1 MSARVRAVLLTML
14 LVVSSS
20 FVSVLMKQ
28 TLREVPPFTFVWLQL
43 AFGGALLSVYT
54 FILCGERTAKD
65 LPPKVWALIVLIGV
79 CNFAGV
85 RVLFTAALGLLPA
98 TTNAYLVNFVGV
110 ATMALSAVVLR
121 ERPSIY
127 QIAGAGIALVGLRVF
142 FRELP
147 APSERLGFVYVATGV
162 ALLAITNTA
171 ARKLA
176 IIGAG
181 RISSALAGTW
191 SFIFGGVPV
200 VVFGLLTDWPSPLP
214 SASSLGVIALSGL
227 TSIALG
233 MALWNYVLKSLRSYE
248 ASILAASSVIFTALF
263 AMPMLGEHLAAW
275 QWAGIGLM
283 LLGLSL
289 SQVRRVSVSRTPKD
303 KPSASAH

>member
-1 MSARVRAVLLTML
+1 MSARVRAVLLTMTL
-14 LVVSSS
+14 VVVSSW
-20 FVSVLMKQ
+20 VSVLMKK

-43 AFGGALLSVYT
+43 GFGGALLGIYT
-54 FILCGERTAKD
+54 FVLRGERTPRN
-65 LPPKVWALIVLIGV
+65 LPREVWALMALIGV
-79 CNFAGV
+79 LNFTGV

-110 ATMALSAVVLR
+110 ATMALSALVLR
-121 ERPSIY
+121 ERPSLH
-127 QIAGAGIALVGLRVF
+127 QIAGAVIALAGLRVF

-147 APSERLGFVYVATGV
+147 APNERLGFVYVGTGV
-162 ALLAITNTA
+162 ALLAVTNTA
-171 ARKLA
+171 VRKLA
-176 IIGAG
+176 VIGAG

-200 VVFGLLTDWPSPLP
+200 VAFGMLSDWPSPLP
-214 SASSLGVIALSGL
+214 SATSMAVIALSGL

-263 AMPMLGEHLAAW
+263 AIPMLGEQLETW
-275 QWAGIGLM
+275 QWAGIALM

-289 SQVRRVSVSRTPKD
+289 SQMRRSPAPKAPD
-303 KPSASAH
+303 GPEKAAH